1 VDWASLTAVG
11 VVGIPDPFERYVRI
25 EFWCAAGRVE
35 VQVVIAMSL
44 NVV

>member
-1 VDWASLTAVG
+1 MG
-11 VVGIPDPFERYVRI
+11 VVGIPNAFERYVGI

-35 VQVVIAMSL
+35 VQVVITMSL